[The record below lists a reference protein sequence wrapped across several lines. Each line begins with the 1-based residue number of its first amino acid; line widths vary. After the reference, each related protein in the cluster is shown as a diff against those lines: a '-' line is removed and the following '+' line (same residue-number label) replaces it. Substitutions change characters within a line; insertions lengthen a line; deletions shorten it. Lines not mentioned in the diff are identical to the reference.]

1 VSAFYPAVA
10 FLVSDFPIALHAER
24 LSTVVIGGGSVGT
37 RKALAL
43 ADAGASVQVISPIV
57 SPELEEAERLRRV
70 TIVREAYH
78 ARHIDRATL
87 VVAATDS
94 REVNAQIAV
103 DANSRGKLVNITDYP
118 DEGNFHTMALHRSG
132 DVTIAVSSGGV
143 PGAAARIRDAIAERF
158 DGRYERAVS
167 ALRGLRSRL
176 IADGDDRWRAAAP
189 KLIGDDF
196 CSSVEDGSITEK
208 VDSWR

>member
-1 VSAFYPAVA
+1 MSTFYPAVA
-10 FLVSDFPIALHAER
+10 FLMSDFPIALHAER
-24 LSTVVIGGGSVGT
+24 VGVLVIGGGSVGS

-43 ADAGASVQVISPIV
+43 AEAGASVQVISPIV
-57 SPELEEAERLRRV
+57 SRELEEAERLRGV
-70 TIVREAYH
+70 TIVREVYH
-78 ARHIDRATL
+78 ARHLDQATF

-132 DVTIAVSSGGV
+132 DVTIAVSAGGV

-176 IADGDDRWRAAAP
+176 IAGGDDRWRAAAP

-196 CSSVEDGSITEK
+196 CRSVEDGSLSEK

>member
-1 VSAFYPAVA
+1 M
-10 FLVSDFPIALHAER
+10 SDFPIALHGER
-24 LSTVVIGGGSVGT
+24 ISAVVVGGGSVGT

-43 ADAGASVQVISPIV
+43 ADAGAQVLVVSPDV
-57 SPELEEAERLRRV
+57 TPELEAAERAREL
-70 TIVREAYH
+70 TIVRESYSAGH
-78 ARHIDRATL
+78 LGRSTL

-94 REVNAQIAV
+94 REVNARVAV
-103 DANSRGKLVNITDYP
+103 DAHSAGKLVNITDYP
-118 DEGNFHTMALHRSG
+118 DEGNFHTMAVHRSG

-176 IADGDDRWRAAAP
+176 LAKGDDRWRDAAP
-189 KLIGDDF
+189 ELIGDDF
-196 CSSVEDGSITEK
+196 CRTVEDGSIADK

>member
-1 VSAFYPAVA
+1 M
-10 FLVSDFPIALHAER
+10 SDFPIALHGER
-24 LSTVVIGGGSVGT
+24 ITAVVIGGGSVGT

-43 ADAGASVQVISPIV
+43 NAAGAQVTVVAPKATA
-57 SPELEEAERLRRV
+57 ELEEAEQLRQ
-70 TIVREAYH
+70 IKLVREAYRSEH
-78 ARHIDRATL
+78 LEKATL
-87 VVAATDS
+87 VIAATSS

-103 DANSRGKLVNITDYP
+103 DANARGKLVNITDYP

-167 ALRGLRSRL
+167 VLRGLRSRL
-176 IADGDDRWRAAAP
+176 IAGGEGKWNTAAP
-189 KLIGDDF
+189 TLLGDDF
-196 CSSVEDGSITEK
+196 CESVEDGSFNEK
-208 VDSWR
+208 VKEWR

>member
-1 VSAFYPAVA
+1 
-10 FLVSDFPIALHAER
+10 VSDFPIALHGER
-24 LSTVVIGGGSVGT
+24 VSAVVIGGGSVGT

-43 ADAGASVQVISPIV
+43 VDAGAQVRVV
-57 SPELEEAERLRRV
+57 SPDVTPELAEAERGRRLS
-70 TIVREAYH
+70 IVRESY
-78 ARHIDRATL
+78 RRGQLDKATL

-103 DANSRGKLVNITDYP
+103 DAHSLGKLVNITDFP

-132 DVTIAVSSGGV
+132 DVTIAVSAGGV

-158 DGRYERAVS
+158 DERYGRAVS

-176 IADGDDRWRAAAP
+176 IAGGDERWRDAAP
-189 KLIGDDF
+189 KLIADDF
-196 CSSVEDGSITEK
+196 CRSVEDGSFTEK
-208 VDSWR
+208 VDTWR

>member
-1 VSAFYPAVA
+1 
-10 FLVSDFPIALHAER
+10 VSDFPIALHGER
-24 LSTVVIGGGSVGT
+24 ITAVVVGGGSVGT

-43 ADAGASVQVISPIV
+43 ATAGAQVRVV
-57 SPELEEAERLRRV
+57 SPLVTSELEEAEHMRRITV
-70 TIVREAYH
+70 LREAYRSSH
-78 ARHIDRATL
+78 LDPAN
-87 VVAATDS
+87 VVIAATDS

-103 DANSRGKLVNITDYP
+103 DAHARGKLVNITDYP

-176 IADGDDRWRAAAP
+176 IANGDDSWRALAP

-196 CSSVEDGSITEK
+196 CSSVEDGSFTEK
-208 VDSWR
+208 VDSWG

>member
-1 VSAFYPAVA
+1 M
-10 FLVSDFPIALHAER
+10 SDFPIALHGER
-24 LSTVVIGGGSVGT
+24 LTAVVVGGGAVGT

-43 ADAGASVQVISPIV
+43 VEAGAQVRVISPDV
-57 SPELEEAERLRRV
+57 TPELEAAERAREL
-70 TIVREAYH
+70 TIVRETY
-78 ARHIDRATL
+78 DREHLGRSLL

-94 REVNAQIAV
+94 REVNARIAA
-103 DANSRGKLVNITDYP
+103 DAHSSGKLVNITDYP
-118 DEGNFHTMALHRSG
+118 DEGNFHTMAIHRSG

-176 IADGDDRWRAAAP
+176 LASGSEEWRKAAP
-189 KLIGDDF
+189 KLVGDDF
-196 CSSVEDGSITEK
+196 CSSVEDGSFADK

>member
-1 VSAFYPAVA
+1 M
-10 FLVSDFPIALHAER
+10 SDFPIALHGER
-24 LSTVVIGGGSVGT
+24 ITAVVVGGGSVGA

-43 ADAGASVQVISPIV
+43 ADAGAQVRVV
-57 SPELEEAERLRRV
+57 SPLVTAELEEAERLRRITV
-70 TIVREAYH
+70 VRAAYH
-78 ARHIDRATL
+78 KDHIGAAML
-87 VVAATDS
+87 VVAATNS
-94 REVNAQIAV
+94 REVNAQIAI
-103 DANSRGKLVNITDYP
+103 DANSRGKLVNITDHP

-132 DVTIAVSSGGV
+132 DITIAVSSGGV

-176 IADGDDRWRAAAP
+176 IAGGDDRWRAAAP
-189 KLIGDDF
+189 KLIDDGF
-196 CSSVEDGSITEK
+196 CNSVEDGSFADK

>member
-1 VSAFYPAVA
+1 
-10 FLVSDFPIALHAER
+10 VSDFPIALHGER
-24 LSTVVIGGGSVGT
+24 VSAVVIGGGSVGT

-43 ADAGASVQVISPIV
+43 VDAGAQVRVV
-57 SPELEEAERLRRV
+57 SPDVTPELAEAERGRRLS
-70 TIVREAYH
+70 IVRESY
-78 ARHIDRATL
+78 RRGQLDKATL

-103 DANSRGKLVNITDYP
+103 DAHSLGKLVNITDFP

-132 DVTIAVSSGGV
+132 DVTIAVSAGGV

-158 DGRYERAVS
+158 DERYGRAVS

-176 IADGDDRWRAAAP
+176 IAGGDKRWRDAAP
-189 KLIGDDF
+189 KLIADDF
-196 CSSVEDGSITEK
+196 CRSVEDGSFTEK
-208 VDSWR
+208 VDTWR

>member
-1 VSAFYPAVA
+1 M
-10 FLVSDFPIALHAER
+10 SDFPIALHGER
-24 LSTVVIGGGSVGT
+24 LSAVVVGGGSVGT

-43 ADAGASVQVISPIV
+43 AQSGAQVLVVSPNV
-57 SPELEEAERLRRV
+57 TPELEAAARAREL
-70 TIVREAYH
+70 TIVREAYSVEH
-78 ARHIDRATL
+78 LGRSTL

-94 REVNAQIAV
+94 REVNARIAV
-103 DANSRGKLVNITDYP
+103 DAHASGKLVNITDYP
-118 DEGNFHTMALHRSG
+118 DEGNFHTMAVHRSG

-176 IADGDDRWRAAAP
+176 LASGDDQWREAAP
-189 KLIGDDF
+189 KLVGDDF
-196 CSSVEDGSITEK
+196 CSSVEDGSLADK